1 MDMFFPEH
9 YTKKAFG
16 RYKYSELKEASETGT
31 ILEAKVIK
39 CDKELNLEI
48 DLGYGMTGVIPYSEF
63 EYKFNDRPT
72 KPISVLSKVGKTVQ
86 FKVSEL
92 SRDNGNITCKLSRKA
107 AQEDCYNNYIS
118 KLQVGQV
125 INAKATFTE
134 SYGVF
139 CDIGCG
145 IIALLPI
152 ENLCTTRINDPKHN
166 VGRLGNLKV
175 IVKKIE
181 DDKVTLSHKELL
193 GTWDEEASKFE
204 VGDTVPG
211 IVRIIED
218 YGVFVEL
225 TPNLVGLA
233 GVYPDIQ
240 CGDNVSVYIKSIY
253 PDKMKVKLIIL
264 NKNDKNTSKVHFD
277 YKIPE
282 SGMVKDWVYS
292 PENCPKRIETHFGE

>member
-16 RYKYSELKEASETGT
+16 SYKYSDLKEACDNGT
-31 ILEAKVIK
+31 ILEAKVTK
-39 CDKELNLEI
+39 CDKDLNLEI
-48 DLGYGMTGVIPYSEF
+48 DLGYGVKGVIPASEF
-63 EYKFNDRPT
+63 EYKLNDKPT

-86 FKVSEL
+86 FKVSEV
-92 SRDNGNITCKLSRKA
+92 SKENDKINCKLSRKA
-107 AQEDCYNNYIS
+107 AQEDCYNNFIS

-125 INAKATFTE
+125 INARATFIE

-145 IIALLPI
+145 ITALLPI
-152 ENLCTTRINDPKHN
+152 ENLCTTRINDPKNN

-175 IVKKIE
+175 IIKNIDNDKI
-181 DDKVTLSHKELL
+181 TLSHKELL
-193 GTWDEEASKFE
+193 GTWTEETSKFS

-233 GVYPDIQ
+233 GVYPDVE

-264 NKNDKNTSKVHFD
+264 NKNEKGRPKVHFD

-292 PENCPKRIETHFGE
+292 PENCSKRIETHFGD

>member
-16 RYKYSELKEASETGT
+16 GYKYSKLKEASETGT

-92 SRDNGNITCKLSRKA
+92 SRDNGNITCELSRKA